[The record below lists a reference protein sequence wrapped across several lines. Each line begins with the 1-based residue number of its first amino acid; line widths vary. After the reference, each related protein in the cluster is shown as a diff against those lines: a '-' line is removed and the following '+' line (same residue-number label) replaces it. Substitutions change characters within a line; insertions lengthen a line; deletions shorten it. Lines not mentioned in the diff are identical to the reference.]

1 MSALTEYGIETIHPV
16 AHKFRLLE
24 GEELA
29 ELVDSIKASGL
40 RESIKLDHTGKVLV
54 DGRNRFNACHVAGVT
69 PRFEKLPDSVDL
81 LTYIVDTN
89 IARRHLSAGERAML
103 AVDLLPDIEA
113 EADKG
118 GRPAKDAKPP
128 ADLREVKPKAR
139 QRESTE
145 KAAKVT
151 GSSGRAVSQAKRVSN
166 EAPDLAEAVRRGD
179 VTLDSAEKQLKRR
192 KAQEAEADARE
203 AVIVATPSDA
213 QGEDWRLFN
222 GDFRERL
229 HEIEPGSVDL
239 IISDPPYPA
248 ESLPLWSDLA
258 QVAAKLLKPQG
269 VLVALTGQIYL
280 PEVLARLGEH
290 LSYGWTYC
298 QPLPGQQ
305 SRIMGRHVMQSWKP
319 WVTFTNGQWPS
330 GRIDWHPDMLDPSY
344 RAKDQYRWQQDPNP
358 TLLLIDA
365 LSDEGS
371 LIVDPFTGTG
381 SYGIAALQMGRK
393 FIGVEL
399 DSDRFNGAAE
409 RLAAKET
416 E

>member
-1 MSALTEYGIETIHPV
+1 
-16 AHKFRLLE
+16 
-24 GEELA
+24 
-29 ELVDSIKASGL
+29 
-40 RESIKLDHTGKVLV
+40 
-54 DGRNRFNACHVAGVT
+54 
-69 PRFEKLPDSVDL
+69 
-81 LTYIVDTN
+81 
-89 IARRHLSAGERAML
+89 
-103 AVDLLPDIEA
+103 
-113 EADKG
+113 
-118 GRPAKDAKPP
+118 
-128 ADLREVKPKAR
+128 
-139 QRESTE
+139 
-145 KAAKVT
+145 
-151 GSSGRAVSQAKRVSN
+151 VSQAKRVSN

-179 VTLDSAEKQLKRR
+179 VTLDNAEKQLKRR

-213 QGEDWRLFN
+213 QGDGWRLFN

-290 LSYGWTYC
+290 LTYGWTYC